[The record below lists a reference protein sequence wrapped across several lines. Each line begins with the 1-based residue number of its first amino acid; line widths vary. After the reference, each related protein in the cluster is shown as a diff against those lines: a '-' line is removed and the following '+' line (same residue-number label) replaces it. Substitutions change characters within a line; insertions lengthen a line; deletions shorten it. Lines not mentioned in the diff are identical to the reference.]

1 MFLGTCT
8 SQALAN
14 DSQPKQAFMRT
25 VLGLRRTPFFPQ
37 AIRKW
42 GTEHLFTNLQIH
54 KSNHFDTLQLDG
66 NSERRDGRDNV
77 TMHALAL

>member
-42 GTEHLFTNLQIH
+42 GTEHLFTNPPV
-54 KSNHFDTLQLDG
+54 NFDTLQLDG